1 MEQLLGA
8 IQTIERRLK
17 PRIECFYPAIVQ
29 GQDANGK
36 KFRVNATLTNISATG
51 LCLLLKPEVQ
61 SKPDL
66 FVLFRCSSTGPLGKG
81 KAPLIAV
88 EGNIVRS
95 GSSLKGMREV
105 AVKIRRNRFL

>member
-1 MEQLLGA
+1 MNQPLFDT
-8 IQTIERRLK
+8 QDTERRLK
-17 PRIECFYPAIVQ
+17 PRIDCSYPAIIQ
-29 GQDANGK
+29 GQDVSGR
-36 KFRVNATLTNISATG
+36 KFRANATLTNMSATG
-51 LCLLLKPEVQ
+51 LCLLLKPEIQ
-61 SKPDL
+61 SRPDL

-95 GSSLKGMREV
+95 RSSLKGMREV